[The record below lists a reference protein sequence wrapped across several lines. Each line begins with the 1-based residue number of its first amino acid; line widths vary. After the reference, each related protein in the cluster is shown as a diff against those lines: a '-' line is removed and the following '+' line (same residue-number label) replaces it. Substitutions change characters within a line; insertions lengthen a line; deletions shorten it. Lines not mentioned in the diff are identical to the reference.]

1 MKKIMITGATGGLG
15 SEVVC
20 QLKAKQPAADIS
32 ILVRN
37 PENETVKAFARQGI
51 NVQQGSY
58 DDYQSLVQAFQGIE
72 VLYFVSGNDILARA
86 QQHENVINA
95 AKEAGVQH
103 ILYTSTVRKDESATA
118 PLYPVVGTH
127 VHTEN
132 MIKASGMKFTLLRHN
147 LYAEVVPLFLGAQ
160 VAETKTVYLPAGTG
174 KTAFVARTDF
184 AAAAAN
190 ILSQPELHENKI
202 YELNGAEQI
211 SFEEIGTIIATAI
224 GAPVQYV
231 SPDVNDY
238 TTTMK
243 EAGLPD
249 EITGML
255 SMFGQ
260 AIANT
265 EFDQQSDDLVQLL
278 GRQPQSVKTF
288 IQQAYSK

>member
-1 MKKIMITGATGGLG
+1 MITGATGGLG
-15 SEVVC
+15 SEVVR
-20 QLKAKQPAADIS
+20 QLKAKQPAANIS

-37 PENETVKAFARQGI
+37 PENETVKAFTSQGI

-127 VHTEN
+127 VQTEN
-132 MIKASGMKFTLLRHN
+132 LIKASGMKFTLLRHN

-238 TTTMK
+238 ATTMK
-243 EAGLPD
+243 EAGLP
-249 EITGML
+249 EEVTAML

-278 GRQPQSVKTF
+278 GRQPQSVQTF

>member
-1 MKKIMITGATGGLG
+1 MITGATGGLG
-15 SEVVC
+15 SEVVR

-37 PENETVKAFARQGI
+37 PENETAQAFAAAGI
-51 NVQQGSY
+51 AVVQGSY
-58 DDYQSLVQAFQGIE
+58 DDYQSLVKAFTGID
-72 VLYFVSGNDILARA
+72 VLYFVSGNDVLVRM
-86 QQHENVINA
+86 QQHENVVNA

-103 ILYTSTVRKDESATA
+103 ILYTSTVRKDEFSTA

-127 VHTEN
+127 VRTEEL
-132 MIKASGMKFTLLRHN
+132 IKASGMQYTLLRHN
-147 LYAEVVPLFLGAQ
+147 LYAEVIPFFLGAQ
-160 VAETKTVYLPAGTG
+160 VAETGTVYLPAGTG

-184 AAAAAN
+184 AAAEAN

-202 YELNGAEQI
+202 YELNGTEQI

-231 SPDVNDY
+231 SPDVQEY
-238 TTTMK
+238 TNTMK
-243 EAGLPD
+243 EAGLP
-249 EITGML
+249 EAITAML
-255 SMFGQ
+255 AMFGQ
-260 AIANT
+260 AIAHT

-278 GRQPQSVKTF
+278 GREPQSVKTF